1 MLAITP
7 NNSDAPEKDP
17 EVSLEGVDLSKCHGG
32 IMRIGRTI
40 IMPAILALGLA
51 GSILAGSA
59 APAVAAQAPAAPS
72 LYYHWNGVSDLYYH
86 W

>member
-1 MLAITP
+1 
-7 NNSDAPEKDP
+7 
-17 EVSLEGVDLSKCHGG
+17 
-32 IMRIGRTI
+32 MRIGRTI

-59 APAVAAQAPAAPS
+59 VPAVAAQAPAVPGVF
-72 LYYHWNGVSDLYYH
+72 YHWSGPSGVFYH